1 LQRLFQ
7 WAKLGKRAQPHML
20 RDIFAVKLLLAGVPI
35 DQVSIL
41 LGHASVET
49 TERHAPFVKA
59 RQEQLLSSVE
69 ESWKLQGLQ
78 LVKIPNSEFCVLV
91 VSRRSPS
98 RTAGPACDW
107 REGGRIFGGS
117 WRE

>member
-1 LQRLFQ
+1 MQRLFQ

-35 DQVSIL
+35 DQVSIP
-41 LGHASVET
+41 LGHASLET
-49 TERHAPFVKA
+49 TERHHAPFVKA

-78 LVKIPNSEFCVLV
+78 LVKT
-91 VSRRSPS
+91 R
-98 RTAGPACDW
+98 A
-107 REGGRIFGGS
+107 
-117 WRE
+117 